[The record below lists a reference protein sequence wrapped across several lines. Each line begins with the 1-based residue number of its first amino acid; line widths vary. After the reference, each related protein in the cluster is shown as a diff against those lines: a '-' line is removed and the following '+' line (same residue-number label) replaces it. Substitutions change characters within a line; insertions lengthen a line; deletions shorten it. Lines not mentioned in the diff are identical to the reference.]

1 MAIERETK
9 LTTSGLNKNKV
20 NNIVQDINKIEQI
33 DKIKS
38 RPVNQLDFTT
48 QDRLYSEVKKVINT
62 FLNSQWNKN
71 IANLGKFESWL
82 EFPEGTP
89 NQKTLNASGYVL
101 AKGGKT
107 SSGKNIIAIAIM
119 KKLLNEA
126 IEANDPRKILVQL
139 LWQSTFVKSVL
150 KGKNPIDSAGAVTGD
165 HAKEASSM
173 GFTVS
178 KGKGRHAGFNVYSP
192 SEALTRWIDDQKF
205 DENKLLVQL
214 STLYTAKKKTRG
226 GSPSVAM
233 SCECF
238 SVRGNKEKL
247 TAWIAIVKTCPV
259 CKTKFQIK

>member
-1 MAIERETK
+1 MTTKNGKVQANIKAI
-9 LTTSGLNKNKV
+9 V
-20 NNIVQDINKIEQI
+20 NTMDWI
-33 DKIKS
+33 DSLDDQVKS
-38 RPVNQLDFTT
+38 KPVNQLDFTT

-62 FLNSQWNKN
+62 FLNSKWNKN
-71 IANLGKFESWL
+71 VANLGKFESWL

-107 SSGKNIIAIAIM
+107 PSGKNIIVIAIM

-126 IEANDPRKILVQL
+126 IELNDPRKIIIEL
-139 LWQSTFVKSVL
+139 LWRSTFVNSYQ
-150 KGKNPIDSAGAVTGD
+150 KGKKPIDTAGAVTQD

-173 GFTVS
+173 GLNVS

-192 SEALTRWIDDQKF
+192 SEALTKWVDDQEF
-205 DENKLLVQL
+205 DEDKLLVQL
-214 STLYTAKKKTRG
+214 STLYSAKKTTRA

-238 SVRGNKEKL
+238 SSRGNKEKL
-247 TAWIAIVKTCPV
+247 TAWIANMAKKGFKVCPV
-259 CKTKFQIK
+259 CEEKWEIK